1 MTKNDESD
9 SKIIE
14 NKSGKWKI
22 STIFLYLLL
31 YYFDAF
37 EFTFTAYNK
46 RKGLNV
52 EKRGGGIIKMH
63 AIYSKFYFVLN

>member
-1 MTKNDESD
+1 MTKTDESD

-14 NKSGKWKI
+14 NKSGKFLQFFSI
-22 STIFLYLLL
+22 YCYIIFYAL
-31 YYFDAF
+31 

-52 EKRGGGIIKMH
+52 EKRGGG
-63 AIYSKFYFVLN
+63 A

>member
-1 MTKNDESD
+1 MMSQTQKLE
-9 SKIIE
+9 KIKVE
-14 NKSGKWKI
+14 NGK
-22 STIFLYLLL
+22 FLQFFFIYC
-31 YYFDAF
+31 YIIFDAF

>member
-31 YYFDAF
+31 YYF
-37 EFTFTAYNK
+37 
-46 RKGLNV
+46 
-52 EKRGGGIIKMH
+52 
-63 AIYSKFYFVLN
+63 

>member
-1 MTKNDESD
+1 MMSQTQKLE
-9 SKIIE
+9 KIKVE
-14 NKSGKWKI
+14 NGK
-22 STIFLYLLL
+22 FLQFFFIYCYIIL
-31 YYFDAF
+31 DAL